1 LPTVIEVTPE
11 LLARHERPGPR
22 YTSYPTAME
31 FSENFDASQYATRL
45 AGASQRESDPLSL
58 YLHLPFCQARCSFC
72 ACHVVVTQRA
82 EVSDAYLGRVV
93 AEAALIGERLGDRRQ
108 LVQYHWGGGTPTY
121 YRPEVLLDLHRRVLA
136 HFELAPDAELA
147 IEVDPRVTTPAHLQ
161 ALTEAGFN
169 RVSLGVQD
177 LDSEVQQL
185 IGRHQ
190 TEEDTVTLYTEARRL
205 GFESINLDLIYGLP
219 GQDEDTIERTLDIA
233 TGLRPDRLAVYGFAF
248 VPWMRPHQ
256 KRMDEGRL
264 PDTESRFRLL
274 ARVVS
279 RLTAAG
285 YRQIGMD
292 HFALPADELA
302 AAADQGTLT
311 RNFMGY
317 TTKRNTEVVALGTSG
332 ISDLDGAYAQNH
344 RRLAS
349 YYTDVDAGRLPI
361 ERGFVL
367 SAEDRLRR
375 HLITELM
382 CNGQVDL
389 AAVASEFGGEG
400 PEMFCEELAELTEP
414 GGLVDEGM
422 ATVDGWKIEATELG
436 MLFVRRLA
444 RILDAHT
451 ARRRDDRPV
460 FSKSI

>member
-1 LPTVIEVTPE
+1 MIEVTPD

-22 YTSYPTAME
+22 YTSYPTALE
-31 FSENFDASQYATRL
+31 FSEDFDASQYAQRL
-45 AGASQRESDPLSL
+45 TGASRRKADPLSL
-58 YLHLPFCQARCSFC
+58 YLHLPFCGARCSFC
-72 ACHVVVTQRA
+72 ACHVVVTKRA
-82 EVSDAYLGRVV
+82 EVSDAYLRRVV
-93 AEAALIGERLGDRRQ
+93 EEAGLIAERLGDRRR

-121 YRPEVLLDLHRRVLA
+121 YEPEVLLELHRGILT
-136 HFELAPDAELA
+136 HFELAADAEVA

-161 ALTEAGFN
+161 MLAEAGFN

-177 LDSEVQQL
+177 LDPGVQRL

-190 TEEDTVTLYTEARRL
+190 TEEETVTLYTEARRL
-205 GFESINLDLIYGLP
+205 GFDSINLDLIYGLP
-219 GQDEDTIERTLDIA
+219 GQDEDTIERTLDIV
-233 TGLRPDRLAVYGFAF
+233 TGLRPDRLAVYGFAY

-256 KRMDEGRL
+256 KRMAEELL
-264 PDTESRFRLL
+264 PDTETRFRLL
-274 ARVVS
+274 AQVVT

-302 AAADQGTLT
+302 RAAARGTLT

-349 YYTDVDAGRLPI
+349 YYGDVDAGRLPT

-382 CNGQVDL
+382 CNGKVDV
-389 AAVASEFGGEG
+389 AASVAEFSGEE
-400 PEMFCEELAELTEP
+400 PEKFSDELAELTEP

-422 ATVDGWKIEATELG
+422 ATVDGWRIEATELG
-436 MLFVRRLA
+436 MLFIRRLA
-444 RILDAHT
+444 RVFDAHT
-451 ARRRDDRPV
+451 GRRRDDRPV